1 LAAAVIAAAWIATGA
16 LLMRIA
22 AAKMLDGVAHAF
34 WAHPLEAVGGGLVGV
49 ASLIL
54 GTWVLVGSN
63 RSRFAVSALVGGLV
77 VVDCTALLV
86 AGHESAALAI
96 VIVAVAAGLSAVAW
110 RSSAA

>member
-34 WAHPLEAVGGGLVGV
+34 RAHPLEAVGGLVGV

-54 GTWVLVGSN
+54 AAWVLVGSN
-63 RSRFAVSALVGGLV
+63 RSRFAVSSLVGGLV
-77 VVDCTALLV
+77 VVDCTALLF

-96 VIVAVAAGLSAVAW
+96 VVVAVAAGLSAVAW
-110 RSSAA
+110 RSWAA